1 MCRDDQSA
9 RWWLLALLGLVLLFA
24 ARTVSAQE
32 LPTSNTPTP
41 SPQSSEALPNTE
53 PTPTDQ
59 WASFDQLWT
68 SLKDELTQSD
78 ADSQAL
84 LISLEALRIEAD
96 ELRSSLTES
105 TRLYEQSE
113 VSRMIER
120 EAAEARITD
129 AILRGIDAEKSRDR
143 WKTSAIILG
152 CVGIILAGGLAIS
165 VAL

>member
-1 MCRDDQSA
+1 MWRQEESS
-9 RWWLLALLGLVLLFA
+9 RWWLVALLGLVLLSL
-24 ARTVSAQE
+24 ARTVSGQE
-32 LPTSNTPTP
+32 TQSGSTPTP
-41 SPQSSEALPNTE
+41 SQQSSETLPNTE

-59 WASFDQLWT
+59 WASFDLLWT

-84 LISLEALRIEAD
+84 LTSLEALRIEAD

-113 VSRMIER
+113 ASRMIER

>member
-1 MCRDDQSA
+1 MWRQEESS
-9 RWWLLALLGLVLLFA
+9 RWWLVALLALVLLSL
-24 ARTVSAQE
+24 ARTVSGQE
-32 LPTSNTPTP
+32 LLTSDTPTP
-41 SPQSSEALPNTE
+41 SPQSNETLPNTE

>member
-1 MCRDDQSA
+1 MWRHEESS
-9 RWWLLALLGLVLLFA
+9 RWWLVALLALVLLSL
-24 ARTVSAQE
+24 ARTVSGQE
-32 LPTSNTPTP
+32 LPTSDTPPT
-41 SPQSSEALPNTE
+41 SPQSSETLPNTE

-84 LISLEALRIEAD
+84 LTSLEALRIEAD

-113 VSRMIER
+113 ASRMIER

-143 WKTSAIILG
+143 WKTSAIIIG

-165 VAL
+165 IAL

>member
-1 MCRDDQSA
+1 MWRHEESS
-9 RWWLLALLGLVLLFA
+9 RWWLVALLALVLLSL
-24 ARTVSAQE
+24 ARTVSGQE
-32 LPTSNTPTP
+32 TQSGSTPTP
-41 SPQSSEALPNTE
+41 SPQSSKTMPSTE
-53 PTPTDQ
+53 PNPTDQ

-84 LISLEALRIEAD
+84 LTSLEALRIEAD

-105 TRLYEQSE
+105 TMLYEQSE
-113 VSRMIER
+113 ASRMIER

-165 VAL
+165 IAL

>member
-1 MCRDDQSA
+1 MWRHEESSH
-9 RWWLLALLGLVLLFA
+9 WWLVALLALVLLSL

-41 SPQSSEALPNTE
+41 TPQSSETLPNTE

-59 WASFDQLWT
+59 WASFDLLWT

-84 LISLEALRIEAD
+84 LTSLEALRIEAD

-113 VSRMIER
+113 ASRMIER

>member
-1 MCRDDQSA
+1 MWRHEESS
-9 RWWLLALLGLVLLFA
+9 RWWLVALLGLVLLFA

-32 LPTSNTPTP
+32 LPTGDTPTP
-41 SPQSSEALPNTE
+41 SLQSNETLPNTE

-84 LISLEALRIEAD
+84 LTSLEALRIEAD

-113 VSRMIER
+113 ARLMIER

-165 VAL
+165 IAL

>member
-1 MCRDDQSA
+1 MCRDDQSS

-24 ARTVSAQE
+24 ARTVSGQE
-32 LPTSNTPTP
+32 LLTSDTPTP
-41 SPQSSEALPNTE
+41 SPQSNETLPNTD

-84 LISLEALRIEAD
+84 LTSLEALRIEAD

-113 VSRMIER
+113 ASRMIER

-143 WKTSAIILG
+143 WKITAIILG
-152 CVGIILAGGLAIS
+152 GVGIILAGSLALSI
-165 VAL
+165 VL

>member
-1 MCRDDQSA
+1 MWRHEESS
-9 RWWLLALLGLVLLFA
+9 RWWLVALLALVLLSL
-24 ARTVSAQE
+24 ARTVSGQE
-32 LPTSNTPTP
+32 LPASDTPTP
-41 SPQSSEALPNTE
+41 LPQSSETLPNTE

-59 WASFDQLWT
+59 WASFDLLWT
-68 SLKDELTQSD
+68 SLKDELTQSG

-84 LISLEALRIEAD
+84 LTSLEALRIEAD
-96 ELRSSLTES
+96 ELRYSLMES
-105 TRLYEQSE
+105 MRLYEQSE
-113 VSRMIER
+113 TSRMIER

-165 VAL
+165 IAL

>member
-59 WASFDQLWT
+59 WASFDLLWT

-113 VSRMIER
+113 ASRMIER

-129 AILRGIDAEKSRDR
+129 AMLRGIDAEKSRDR
-143 WKTSAIILG
+143 WKITAIILG
-152 CVGIILAGGLAIS
+152 CVGIILAGSLALSI
-165 VAL
+165 VL

>member
-1 MCRDDQSA
+1 MWRHEEAS
-9 RWWLLALLGLVLLFA
+9 RWWLVALLALVLLSL
-24 ARTVSAQE
+24 ARTVSGQE
-32 LPTSNTPTP
+32 LLTSDTPTP
-41 SPQSSEALPNTE
+41 SLQSNETLPNTD

-84 LISLEALRIEAD
+84 LTSLEALRIEAD

-105 TRLYEQSE
+105 TRLYKQSE
-113 VSRMIER
+113 ASRIIER

-165 VAL
+165 IAL

>member
-1 MCRDDQSA
+1 MWRQEESS
-9 RWWLLALLGLVLLFA
+9 RWWLLALLALVLLSL
-24 ARTVSAQE
+24 ARTVSGQE
-32 LPTSNTPTP
+32 LPASNTPTP
-41 SPQSSEALPNTE
+41 SPQLSETSPNTE

-84 LISLEALRIEAD
+84 LTSLEALRIEAD
-96 ELRSSLTES
+96 ELQSSLKES

-113 VSRMIER
+113 ASRMIER

-143 WKTSAIILG
+143 WKITAIILG
-152 CVGIILAGGLAIS
+152 GVGIILAGGLAIS
-165 VAL
+165 IAL

>member
-1 MCRDDQSA
+1 MWRHEESS
-9 RWWLLALLGLVLLFA
+9 RWWLVALLALVLLSL
-24 ARTVSAQE
+24 ARTVSGQE
-32 LPTSNTPTP
+32 LPASDTPTP
-41 SPQSSEALPNTE
+41 APQSNETLPNTE

-59 WASFDQLWT
+59 WASFDLLWT

-113 VSRMIER
+113 ASRMIER

-129 AILRGIDAEKSRDR
+129 AILRRIDAEKSRDR

-165 VAL
+165 IAL

>member
-1 MCRDDQSA
+1 MWRHEESS
-9 RWWLLALLGLVLLFA
+9 RWWLVALLALVLLSL

-41 SPQSSEALPNTE
+41 TPQSSETLPNTE
-53 PTPTDQ
+53 PTQTDQ
-59 WASFDQLWT
+59 WASFDLLWT

-84 LISLEALRIEAD
+84 LTSLEALRIEAD

-113 VSRMIER
+113 ASRMIER

>member
-1 MCRDDQSA
+1 MWRHEESS
-9 RWWLLALLGLVLLFA
+9 RWWLVALLALVLLSL
-24 ARTVSAQE
+24 ARTVSGQE
-32 LPTSNTPTP
+32 LPASNTPTP
-41 SPQSSEALPNTE
+41 SPQLSETSPSIE

-59 WASFDQLWT
+59 WASFDLLWT

-84 LISLEALRIEAD
+84 LTSLEALRIEAD
-96 ELRSSLTES
+96 ELRSSLKES

-113 VSRMIER
+113 ASRMIER

-152 CVGIILAGGLAIS
+152 CVGIVLAGGLAIS
-165 VAL
+165 IAL

>member
-1 MCRDDQSA
+1 MWRHEESS
-9 RWWLLALLGLVLLFA
+9 RWWLVALLALVLLSL
-24 ARTVSAQE
+24 ARTVSGQE
-32 LPTSNTPTP
+32 LPSNDTPTP
-41 SPQSSEALPNTE
+41 SPQLSETSTNTE

-59 WASFDQLWT
+59 WASFDLLWT

-105 TRLYEQSE
+105 TMLYEQSE
-113 VSRMIER
+113 TSRMIER

-165 VAL
+165 IAL

>member
-1 MCRDDQSA
+1 MWRQEESS
-9 RWWLLALLGLVLLFA
+9 RWWLLALLALVLLSL
-24 ARTVSAQE
+24 ARTVSGQE
-32 LPTSNTPTP
+32 LPASNTPTP
-41 SPQSSEALPNTE
+41 SPQLSETSPNTE

-113 VSRMIER
+113 ASRMIER

-129 AILRGIDAEKSRDR
+129 AILRRIDAEKSRDR

-165 VAL
+165 IAL

>member
-1 MCRDDQSA
+1 MWRQEESS
-9 RWWLLALLGLVLLFA
+9 RWWLVALLALVLLSL
-24 ARTVSAQE
+24 ARTASGQE
-32 LPTSNTPTP
+32 LPTSDTPPT
-41 SPQSSEALPNTE
+41 SPQSNETLPNTE

-68 SLKDELTQSD
+68 SLKGELTQSD

-84 LISLEALRIEAD
+84 LTSLEALRIEAD

-113 VSRMIER
+113 TSRMIER

-143 WKTSAIILG
+143 WKITAIILG
-152 CVGIILAGGLAIS
+152 GVGIILAGGLAVSI
-165 VAL
+165 AL

>member
-1 MCRDDQSA
+1 MWRHEESS
-9 RWWLLALLGLVLLFA
+9 RWWLVALLALVLLSL
-24 ARTVSAQE
+24 ARTVSGQE
-32 LPTSNTPTP
+32 LPASDTPTP
-41 SPQSSEALPNTE
+41 SPQSSETMPSTE
-53 PTPTDQ
+53 PNPTDQ
-59 WASFDQLWT
+59 WASFDSLWT

-84 LISLEALRIEAD
+84 LTSLEALRIEAD

-105 TRLYEQSE
+105 TMLYEQSE
-113 VSRMIER
+113 ASRMIER

-165 VAL
+165 IAL